1 MKVTNLKTCHMRDA
15 FGIDETP
22 YFSWWLESNQENVM
36 QEAYRICV
44 ADENGSTIWDSGK
57 VESSQNTFVPYE
69 GCSLES
75 RGIYTW
81 TVTVWDNHGRA
92 ASGSQSFEMALL
104 HSEDW
109 KAKWVQSPMKRKKT
123 KKGVG
128 KVICI

>member
-1 MKVTNLKTCHMRDA
+1 
-15 FGIDETP
+15 
-22 YFSWWLESNQENVM
+22 M

-104 HSEDW
+104 IE
-109 KAKWVQSPMKRKKT
+109 KT
-123 KKGVG
+123 G
-128 KVICI
+128 KPNGYSLP

>member
-1 MKVTNLKTCHMRDA
+1 MKVTNLKTCHMRNA

-69 GCSLES
+69 VLCIGKPGYLYLDRYC
-75 RGIYTW
+75 
-81 TVTVWDNHGRA
+81 
-92 ASGSQSFEMALL
+92 
-104 HSEDW
+104 
-109 KAKWVQSPMKRKKT
+109 
-123 KKGVG
+123 VG
-128 KVICI
+128 

>member
-44 ADENGSTIWDSGK
+44 ADEKSNTVWDSGK

-69 GCSLES
+69 VLCIGKPGYLYLDRYC
-75 RGIYTW
+75 
-81 TVTVWDNHGRA
+81 
-92 ASGSQSFEMALL
+92 
-104 HSEDW
+104 
-109 KAKWVQSPMKRKKT
+109 
-123 KKGVG
+123 VG
-128 KVICI
+128 